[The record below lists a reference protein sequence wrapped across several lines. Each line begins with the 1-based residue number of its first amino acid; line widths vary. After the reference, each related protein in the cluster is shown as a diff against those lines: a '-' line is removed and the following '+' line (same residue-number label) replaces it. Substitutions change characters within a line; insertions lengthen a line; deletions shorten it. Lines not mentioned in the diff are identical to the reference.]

1 MLVILMK
8 TVTELINKNFDEL
21 QLLVNLPTDTDSAPS
36 AGMTEVAVGGSGF
49 VIDACSFPTLP
60 AASVSSA
67 WSIFRPIYPQSPLT
81 LLNITKNQKHFH
93 FYFITNYSSKM
104 LHACMH

>member
-1 MLVILMK
+1 MK
-8 TVTELINKNFDEL
+8 TVNELINKNFDEL

-36 AGMTEVAVGGSGF
+36 AGMAEVAVGGSGF
-49 VIDACSFPTLP
+49 VIDASFPTLP

-67 WSIFRPIYPQSPLT
+67 WSIFRPIYPQFPLI
-81 LLNITKNQKHFH
+81 LLNITKNNKHFH
-93 FYFITNYSSKM
+93 FYLITNYSSKM